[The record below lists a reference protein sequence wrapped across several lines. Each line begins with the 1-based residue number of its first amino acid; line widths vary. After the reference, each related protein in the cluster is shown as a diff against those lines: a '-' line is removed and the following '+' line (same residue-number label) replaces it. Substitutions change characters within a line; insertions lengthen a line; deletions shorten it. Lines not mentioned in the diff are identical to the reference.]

1 MSFHKSIALF
11 SDDDFDASFLE
22 RRVNR
27 LFSVPDHCLLED
39 LTHLSDNTN
48 IFWNHFSGKVVL
60 ITGAS
65 GFIGSLLIKA
75 ILFSCEKKEI
85 PVTVLGL
92 ARDID
97 KAAEIYRDFSSLQCA
112 TLKLISGDI
121 TQEIALPCKID
132 FVLHT
137 ASPTGSGFLVS
148 HPVETAQAIVCGT
161 DAILRLAHENAV
173 EGMVYLSSMEVFGTL
188 DSDEPAGEEA
198 LGAICLHTPRSCY
211 PEGKRM
217 AECLCTAYSSEYGVP
232 VRIARLAQTFGAG
245 VLPTEKR
252 VFAQFARSVIHN
264 ENIVLHT
271 YGLSEGN
278 YCYSRDAVAAILML
292 LFSGCSGEAYT
303 VVNEKSHTTIRAM
316 AEMLAHEVAG
326 DQICVTYEIPEKPNN
341 YGYAPDVRLRLSS
354 AKMQGLG
361 WRPEVSLKDSYLRM
375 IQSIR
380 DQEAL
385 S

>member
-1 MSFHKSIALF
+1 MLSI
-11 SDDDFDASFLE
+11 SD
-22 RRVNR
+22 R
-27 LFSVPDHCLLED
+27 CLLED
-39 LTHLSDNTN
+39 LTLLSENTC
-48 IFWNHFSGKVVL
+48 IPWNRLSRKAVL
-60 ITGAS
+60 VTGAS

-97 KAAEIYRDFSSLQCA
+97 KAAELYRDFSSLQCA

-121 TQEIALPCKID
+121 TRAITLPSKID
-132 FVLHT
+132 FILHT
-137 ASPTGSGFLVS
+137 ASPTGSGFFVS

-161 DAILRLAHENAV
+161 DAILRLAYENAV
-173 EGMVYLSSMEVFGTL
+173 EGMVYLSSMEVFGSL
-188 DSDEPAGEEA
+188 DSDEPADEET
-198 LGAICLHTPRSCY
+198 LGVIRLHVPRSCY

-217 AECLCTAYSSEYGVP
+217 AECLCAAYSSEYGVP

-252 VFAQFARSVIHN
+252 VFAQFARSVLQKK
-264 ENIVLHT
+264 NIVLHT
-271 YGLSEGN
+271 SGLSEGN
-278 YCYSRDAVAAILML
+278 YCYSRDAVAAILLL
-292 LFSGCSGEAYT
+292 LFSGQSGEAYT
-303 VVNEKSHTTIRAM
+303 VVNEASHTTIRAM

-326 DQICVTYEIPEKPNN
+326 DQIRVTYEIPREPNT
-341 YGYAPDVRLRLSS
+341 YGYAPDVRLNLSS
-354 AKMQGLG
+354 TKLRSLG
-361 WRPEVSLKDSYLRM
+361 WQPEVSLKESYIRM

-385 S
+385 V